1 MRARHAANP
10 SQPWPARQAHDGRHW
25 AAWQV
30 EGAQQQEQ
38 EQEQEEK
45 EEDEEEQ
52 EQEEKEEEEEQQQ
65 QQQQHE
71 DKEGRGGAFSS
82 CSPRT
87 SRQRRPCSRWP

>member
-1 MRARHAANP
+1 MVIITDTHRIPQGDVSLECVQSEAF
-10 SQPWPARQAHDGRHW
+10 SGRG
-25 AAWQV
+25 Q
-30 EGAQQQEQ
+30 
-38 EQEQEEK
+38 K
-45 EEDEEEQ
+45 
-52 EQEEKEEEEEQQQ
+52 KEEEEEQQQ